1 MEEIRKFS
9 IEIDEAELSEIKDR
23 YNANTDVYVKLED
36 GFSLSITVGT
46 PKNLEFL
53 MKKNKVNFF
62 EPGPAWVI
70 VQKLTT
76 EIIHEAVEAYM
87 NDRPDGYQL
96 KLSYFGNDI
105 DISVFDQLQAE
116 EVKQSKKYNVIR
128 GLDELKDK
136 INKIAKLDQDSFK
149 KEQSDILANLN
160 ELYQFLDSKPLQK
173 HQEMLKY

>member
-1 MEEIRKFS
+1 MKKICKFS

-23 YNANTDVYVKLED
+23 YNGNTYIYVKLED

-46 PKNLEFL
+46 QKNPEFL
-53 MKKNKVNFF
+53 MKKDKINFF

-87 NDRPDGYQL
+87 NDRPDGYWL

-116 EVKQSKKYNVIR
+116 EVEQSKKYNIIR
-128 GLDELKDK
+128 GLDELK
-136 INKIAKLDQDSFK
+136 NKIDKYQDSFK
-149 KEQSDILANLN
+149 NEHSDILANIN
-160 ELYQFLDSKPLQK
+160 ELYQFLDTKPL
-173 HQEMLKY
+173 

>member
-1 MEEIRKFS
+1 MKKICKFS
-9 IEIDEAELSEIKDR
+9 IEIDEAELSEIKDI
-23 YNANTDVYVKLED
+23 YNGNTEVYVKLED

-53 MKKNKVNFF
+53 MKKDNINFF

-76 EIIHEAVEAYM
+76 EIIYEAVEAYM
-87 NDRPDGYQL
+87 NDRPDGYWL

-116 EVKQSKKYNVIR
+116 EVKQSKKYDIIR
-128 GLDELKDK
+128 GLDELK
-136 INKIAKLDQDSFK
+136 NKIDKLAKLDQDSFK

-160 ELYQFLDSKPLQK
+160 QLYQFLDNKPL
-173 HQEMLKY
+173 